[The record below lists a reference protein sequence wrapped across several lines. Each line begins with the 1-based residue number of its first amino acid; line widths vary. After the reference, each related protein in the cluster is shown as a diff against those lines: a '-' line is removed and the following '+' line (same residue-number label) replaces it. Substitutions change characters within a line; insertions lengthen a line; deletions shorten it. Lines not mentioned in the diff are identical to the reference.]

1 MIKKIISVNIFT
13 FLCMILLSLAYPLLI
28 SGIGK
33 LAPGEGKGRT
43 VSYKGKTVGFAQEG
57 QQFTDNRYFWGRPSA
72 VNYNGAGSGG
82 SNKGPSNP
90 EYLQEVEN
98 RIDTF
103 LAQHPYLDRKDV
115 PAEMVT
121 ASGSGLDPHISPKA
135 AEVQIK
141 RVAQATGLKEQDL
154 RSLVKTHTA
163 APFLNVFGPKTI
175 NVLELNLA
183 LDQYQQAKTPD
194 DKWRDS
200 KKEK

>member
-13 FLCMILLSLAYPLLI
+13 FLCMILLSVAYPLLI

-33 LAPGEGKGRT
+33 LAPGHGKGRT
-43 VSYKGKTVGFAQEG
+43 VSYNRKTVGFAQEG
-57 QQFTDNRYFWGRPSA
+57 QQFTANNYFWGRPSA

-90 EYLQEVEN
+90 DYLKEVEA

-103 LAQHPYLDRKDV
+103 LLHHPYLDRKAV

-135 AEVQIK
+135 AEAQIK
-141 RVAQATGLKEQDL
+141 RVAQATGLKEQQL
-154 RSLVKTHTA
+154 RSLVEKHTG
-163 APFLNVFGPKTI
+163 APLLNALGPKTI

-183 LDQYQQAKTPD
+183 LKNLQIN
-194 DKWRDS
+194 
-200 KKEK
+200 KK

>member
-33 LAPGEGKGRT
+33 LTPGQGKGRT
-43 VSYKGKTVGFAQEG
+43 VSYKGKTVGFEQEG
-57 QQFTDNRYFWGRPSA
+57 QQFTGNHYFWGRPSA

-90 EYLQEVEN
+90 DYLQEVEK

-103 LAQHPYLDRKDV
+103 LIQHPYLDRKDV

-141 RVAQATGLKEQDL
+141 RVAQATGLKEQQL
-154 RSLVKTHTA
+154 RSLVKKQTTT
-163 APFLNVFGPKTI
+163 PLLNVFGPKTI

-183 LDQYQQAKTPD
+183 LENLY
-194 DKWRDS
+194 S
-200 KKEK
+200 NKK

>member
-1 MIKKIISVNIFT
+1 MIKKIISVNLFT

-33 LAPGEGKGRT
+33 LAPGQGKGRT
-43 VSYKGKTVGFAQEG
+43 VTYQGKTVGFAQEG
-57 QQFTDNRYFWGRPSA
+57 QQFTANNYFWGRPSA

-90 EYLQEVEN
+90 DYLKEVES

-103 LAQHPYLDRKDV
+103 LQHHPYLDRKAV

-141 RVAQATGLKEQDL
+141 RVAQATGLKEQEL
-154 RSLVKTHTA
+154 RSLVKKHTES
-163 APFLNVFGPKTI
+163 PLIGTFGPSTV

-183 LDQYQQAKTPD
+183 LEKFQIN
-194 DKWRDS
+194 
-200 KKEK
+200 KK

>member
-33 LAPGEGKGRT
+33 LVPGQGKGRT

-57 QQFTDNRYFWGRPSA
+57 QQFTDNCFFWGRPSA

-90 EYLQEVEN
+90 DYLQEVEK

-103 LAQHPYLDRKDV
+103 LNQHPYLDRKDV

-121 ASGSGLDPHISPKA
+121 ASGSGLDPHISPRA

-141 RVAQATGLKEQDL
+141 RVAKATGLKEQEL
-154 RSLVKTHTA
+154 RSLVAKHTT
-163 APFLNVFGPKTI
+163 APFLTGFGPKTI

-183 LDQYQQAKTPD
+183 LDQYQSQ
-194 DKWRDS
+194 
-200 KKEK
+200 KKQK

>member
-13 FLCMILLSLAYPLLI
+13 FLCMILLSAAYPLLI

-33 LAPGEGKGRT
+33 LTPGQGKGRT
-43 VSYKGKTVGFAQEG
+43 ISYKGKTVGFAQEG
-57 QQFTDNRYFWGRPSA
+57 QSFTSERYFWGRPSA

-90 EYLQEVEN
+90 DYLKEVEA

-103 LAQHPYLDRKDV
+103 LLYHPYLDRKEV

-121 ASGSGLDPHISPKA
+121 ASGGGLDPHISPKA
-135 AEVQIK
+135 AAVQVK
-141 RVAQATGLKEQDL
+141 RVALATGLNEQTL
-154 RSLVKTHTA
+154 QSLVKKHTEQPLIGA
-163 APFLNVFGPKTI
+163 FGPSTV

-183 LDQYQQAKTPD
+183 LNNLY
-194 DKWRDS
+194 R
-200 KKEK
+200 

>member
-13 FLCMILLSLAYPLLI
+13 FLCMILLSVAYPLLI
-28 SGIGK
+28 SGVGK
-33 LAPGEGKGRT
+33 LAPGHGKGRT
-43 VSYKGKTVGFAQEG
+43 ISYEGKTVGFAQEG
-57 QQFTDNRYFWGRPSA
+57 QQFTANNYFWGRPSA

-90 EYLQEVEN
+90 DYLKEVEA

-103 LAQHPYLDRKDV
+103 LLHHPYLDRKAV

-141 RVAQATGLKEQDL
+141 RVAQETGLKEQDL
-154 RSLVKTHTA
+154 RLLVKTHTGT
-163 APFLNVFGPKTI
+163 PLLNVLGPKTI

-183 LDQYQQAKTPD
+183 LKNLQTN
-194 DKWRDS
+194 
-200 KKEK
+200 KK

>member
-33 LAPGEGKGRT
+33 LTPGQGKGRT
-43 VSYKGKTVGFAQEG
+43 VSYKGKTVGFEQEG
-57 QQFTDNRYFWGRPSA
+57 QQFTGNRYFWGRPSA

-90 EYLQEVEN
+90 DYLQEVEK

-103 LAQHPYLDRKDV
+103 LIQHPYLDRKDV

-141 RVAQATGLKEQDL
+141 RVAQATGLKEQQL
-154 RSLVKTHTA
+154 RSLVKKQTTT
-163 APFLNVFGPKTI
+163 PLLNVFGPKTI

-183 LDQYQQAKTPD
+183 LENLY
-194 DKWRDS
+194 S
-200 KKEK
+200 NKK

>member
-103 LAQHPYLDRKDV
+103 LTQHPYLDRKDV

-141 RVAQATGLKEQDL
+141 RVAQATGLKEQEL
-154 RSLVKTHTA
+154 RSLVKKHTA

-183 LDQYQQAKTPD
+183 LDQYQQAKNS
-194 DKWRDS
+194 RR
-200 KKEK
+200 

>member
-13 FLCMILLSLAYPLLI
+13 FLCMILLSVAYPLLI

-33 LAPGEGKGRT
+33 LTPGQGKGRT
-43 VSYKGKTVGFAQEG
+43 LSYKGKTVGFAQEG
-57 QQFTDNRYFWGRPSA
+57 QQFTANNYFWGRPSA

-90 EYLQEVEN
+90 DYLKEVES

-103 LAQHPYLDRKDV
+103 LLNHPYLDRKDI

-135 AEVQIK
+135 AAVQVK
-141 RVAQATGLKEQDL
+141 RVSLATGLDEQTL
-154 RSLVKTHTA
+154 QSLVKKHTEH
-163 APFLNVFGPKTI
+163 PLIGTFGPSTV

-183 LDQYQQAKTPD
+183 LDQYQQTNKR
-194 DKWRDS
+194 KHS
-200 KKEK
+200 F

>member
-13 FLCMILLSLAYPLLI
+13 FLCMILLSVAYPLLI

-33 LAPGEGKGRT
+33 MAPGHGKGRT
-43 VSYKGKTVGFAQEG
+43 VSYNRKTVGFAQEG
-57 QQFTDNRYFWGRPSA
+57 QQFTANNYFWGRPSA

-90 EYLQEVEN
+90 DYLKEVEA

-103 LAQHPYLDRKDV
+103 LLHHPYLDRKAV

-121 ASGSGLDPHISPKA
+121 ASGSGLDPHISPRA

-141 RVAQATGLKEQDL
+141 RIAQATGLKEQEL
-154 RSLVKTHTA
+154 RSLVKKHTGT
-163 APFLNVFGPKTI
+163 PLLNVLGPKTI

-183 LDQYQQAKTPD
+183 LKNLQTN
-194 DKWRDS
+194 
-200 KKEK
+200 KK

>member
-13 FLCMILLSLAYPLLI
+13 FGCMILLSVAYPLLI

-33 LAPGEGKGRT
+33 LTSGQGKGRT
-43 VSYKGKTVGFAQEG
+43 VSYKGKTVGYVQEG

-72 VNYNGAGSGG
+72 VSYNGSGSGG

-90 EYLQEVEN
+90 AYLEEVEK

-103 LAQHPYLDRKDV
+103 LICHPYLERKEV

-121 ASGSGLDPHISPKA
+121 ASGSGLDPHISQKA

-141 RVAQATGLKEQDL
+141 RVARARGLDEQEV
-154 RSLVKTHTA
+154 RSLVKKHLE
-163 APFLNVFGPKTI
+163 PPLLNVFGPQKI

-183 LDQYQQAKTPD
+183 L
-194 DKWRDS
+194 
-200 KKEK
+200 EKFQTNNQ

>member
-1 MIKKIISVNIFT
+1 MIQKIISVNIFT
-13 FLCMILLSLAYPLLI
+13 FLCMILLSVAYPLLI

-33 LAPGEGKGRT
+33 LAPGHGKGRT
-43 VSYKGKTVGFAQEG
+43 VSYNGKTVGFAQEG
-57 QQFTDNRYFWGRPSA
+57 QQFTENTYFWGRPSA

-90 EYLQEVEN
+90 DYLKEVES

-103 LAQHPYLDRKDV
+103 LLHHPYLNRKAV

-141 RVAQATGLKEQDL
+141 RVAQATGLKEQEL
-154 RSLVKTHTA
+154 RSLVKKHTER
-163 APFLNVFGPKTI
+163 PLLGVFGPSI
-175 NVLELNLA
+175 VNVLELNLA
-183 LDQYQQAKTPD
+183 LKNLQTN
-194 DKWRDS
+194 
-200 KKEK
+200 KK

>member
-1 MIKKIISVNIFT
+1 
-13 FLCMILLSLAYPLLI
+13 MILLSLAYPLLI

-33 LAPGEGKGRT
+33 LTPGQGKGRT
-43 VSYKGKTVGFAQEG
+43 VSYKGKTVGFEQEG
-57 QQFTDNRYFWGRPSA
+57 QQFTGNRYFRGRPSA

-90 EYLQEVEN
+90 DYLQEVEK
-98 RIDTF
+98 RINTF
-103 LAQHPYLDRKDV
+103 LIQHPYLNRKDV

-141 RVAQATGLKEQDL
+141 RVAQATGLKEQQL
-154 RSLVKTHTA
+154 RSLVKKQTTT
-163 APFLNVFGPKTI
+163 PLLNVFGPKTI

-183 LDQYQQAKTPD
+183 LENLY
-194 DKWRDS
+194 S
-200 KKEK
+200 NKK